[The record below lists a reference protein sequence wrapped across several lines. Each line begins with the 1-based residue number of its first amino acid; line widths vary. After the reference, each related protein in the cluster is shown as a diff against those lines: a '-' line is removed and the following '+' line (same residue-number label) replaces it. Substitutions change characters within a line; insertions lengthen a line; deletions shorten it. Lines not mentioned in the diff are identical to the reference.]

1 MCLIIYEFSPHPHS
15 GFDAASCLVLQG
27 GAVWLMEDGAAGR
40 CQTCLFDRNSA
51 SVAGGALALGMH
63 DSSRLSS
70 ASFWCDKCD
79 FTGSTAVRRPKPPAT
94 RAQWRQK

>member
-1 MCLIIYEFSPHPHS
+1 MNRSLTLRS
-15 GFDAASCLVLQG
+15 GAACVVVQG

-51 SVAGGALALGMH
+51 SVAGGALALGLH
-63 DSSRLSS
+63 DSSRLST

-79 FTGSTAVRRPKPPAT
+79 FTASTAVRRPA
-94 RAQWRQK
+94 